1 MYSSEDV
8 CAMLD
13 ASVDIASI
21 GSDVSENESDSDS
34 ESEFDLSN
42 PEAGLSDADEGGGFI
57 SQTYE
62 EPDQYFSS
70 KDSASCSG
78 LYSLPLDDGNSEAA
92 SVSRGRG
99 RGFGSRG
106 LEVNLRRGQST
117 RRRSQSRRPRGAVRT
132 RARGRR
138 RSSRSTARS
147 STEQPTRPP
156 LLVKDIRTKADI
168 VKKDFT
174 FAPNR
179 PEGFYIPSEVD
190 SSNPEE
196 LFKLFFAKEI
206 VEYICKSSVNMLS
219 YIKMISR

>member
-1 MYSSEDV
+1 M
-8 CAMLD
+8 
-13 ASVDIASI
+13 
-21 GSDVSENESDSDS
+21 N
-34 ESEFDLSN
+34 
-42 PEAGLSDADEGGGFI
+42 
-57 SQTYE
+57 
-62 EPDQYFSS
+62 
-70 KDSASCSG
+70 K
-78 LYSLPLDDGNSEAA
+78 
-92 SVSRGRG
+92 
-99 RGFGSRG
+99 GFGSRG

-196 LFKLFFAKEI
+196 LFKLFSTRKLWNI
-206 VEYICKSSVNMLS
+206 SVSLVMNMLS
-219 YIKMISR
+219 YTKMISR